1 MCISI
6 NVIRLSQVVTQNHWY
21 RNCRKRY
28 FNMLTHTHSSASEY
42 CYSLAY
48 VSNQPNEVL
57 ITFFPLLIIDGLKV
71 GSAWMASVIISITG
85 TDSHGHM
92 QLMAIANGTLGG
104 IASSVSGIFDAPID
118 IQEHWS
124 LSLPSFLFISIHN
137 TERNRQY
144 WKFSESMCRRYLNI
158 CCICLFGYKFTWI
171 HKFSSF
177 IIH

>member
-1 MCISI
+1 MNGFVTNWTKQQSVTFMCISI
-6 NVIRLSQVVTQNHWY
+6 NAIRLTLTFVTS
-21 RNCRKRY
+21 CDSKP
-28 FNMLTHTHSSASEY
+28 LIPKLSKSSASEY

-48 VSNQPNEVL
+48 VSNQPNKVL
-57 ITFFPLLIIDGLKV
+57 ITFFPLLTIDGLKV

-104 IASSVSGIFDAPID
+104 NASSVSGIFDAPID

-137 TERNRQY
+137 TERNRPY
-144 WKFSESMCRRYLNI
+144 WKFSESMCI
-158 CCICLFGYKFTWI
+158 
-171 HKFSSF
+171 
-177 IIH
+177 

>member
-6 NVIRLSQVVTQNHWY
+6 NAIRLSQVVTQNHWY

-28 FNMLTHTHSSASEY
+28 FNMLTHTHCSASEY

-71 GSAWMASVIISITG
+71 GFAWMASVIISITG

-104 IASSVSGIFDAPID
+104 IASSVSFSMLQLIYKSID
-118 IQEHWS
+118 PY
-124 LSLPSFLFISIHN
+124 LSLPFCSSPYITPNVIVNIENS
-137 TERNRQY
+137 RNR
-144 WKFSESMCRRYLNI
+144 CVAGI
-158 CCICLFGYKFTWI
+158 
-171 HKFSSF
+171 
-177 IIH
+177 